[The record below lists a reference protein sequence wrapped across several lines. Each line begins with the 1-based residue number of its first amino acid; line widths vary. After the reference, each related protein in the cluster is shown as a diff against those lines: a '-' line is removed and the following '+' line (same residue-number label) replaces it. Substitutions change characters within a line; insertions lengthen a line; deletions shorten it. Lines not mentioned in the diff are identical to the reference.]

1 MNIINLAVPAEP
13 EYVGLIR
20 STAAHIAAHADLTI
34 DAIDDLRLAV
44 DEAFAVLIA
53 HKPQS
58 GVVTIQFK
66 IHSEKL
72 DIQLT
77 GPAGSPPPDKSSF
90 AWTVLS
96 ALVHEVSTHTSPAG
110 LVTLLLTA
118 KVVAS
123 A

>member
-1 MNIINLAVPAEP
+1 MNTIDLAVPANP

-20 STAAHIAAHADLTI
+20 SAAAHIAAHADLTL

-53 HKPQS
+53 HKPES
-58 GVVTIQFK
+58 GAVAIKFT
-66 IHSEKL
+66 IHSEQL
-72 DIQLT
+72 NIELT
-77 GPAGSPPPDKSSF
+77 GPAGSPQPDKSSF

-96 ALVHEVSTHTSPAG
+96 ALVHEVSTQTSPAG
-110 LVTLLLTA
+110 LVTLSLTA

>member
-1 MNIINLAVPAEP
+1 MNTIDLAVPATP

-20 STAAHIAAHADLTI
+20 SAAAHIAAHADLTI

-53 HKPQS
+53 HKPDS
-58 GVVTIQFK
+58 GVVTIKFE
-66 IHSEKL
+66 IHSDRL
-72 DIQLT
+72 DIELT
-77 GPAGSPPPDKSSF
+77 GPAGSPPPDKTSF

-96 ALVHEVSTHTSPAG
+96 ALVHEVSADTSPAG

>member
-1 MNIINLAVPAEP
+1 MNTIDLAVPANP

-20 STAAHIAAHADLTI
+20 SAAAHIAAHADLTL

-53 HKPQS
+53 HNPVS
-58 GVVTIQFK
+58 GAVNIRFTIHAEQ
-66 IHSEKL
+66 L
-72 DIQLT
+72 DIEFT

-96 ALVHEVSTHTSPAG
+96 ALVHEVDAQISSAG
-110 LVTLLLTA
+110 LVTLTLTA

>member
-1 MNIINLAVPAEP
+1 VNTIDLAVPAEP

-20 STAAHIAAHADLTI
+20 SAAAHIAAHANLTV

-53 HKPQS
+53 HKPET
-58 GVVTIQFK
+58 GVVSIRFTIG
-66 IHSEKL
+66 SEQL
-72 DIQLT
+72 DIKLT

-96 ALVHEVSTHTSPAG
+96 ALVHEVSAQTSPAG

>member
-1 MNIINLAVPAEP
+1 MNTIDLAVPATP

-20 STAAHIAAHADLTI
+20 SAAAHIAAHVDLTI

-53 HKPQS
+53 HKPES
-58 GVVTIQFK
+58 GVVTIKFQ
-66 IHSEKL
+66 IHSERL
-72 DIQLT
+72 DIELT
-77 GPAGSPPPDKSSF
+77 GPAGSPPPDKTSF

-96 ALVHEVSTHTSPAG
+96 ALVHEVSADTSPAG

>member
-1 MNIINLAVPAEP
+1 VNTIDLAVPATP

-20 STAAHIAAHADLTI
+20 SAAAHIAAHVDLTI

-53 HKPQS
+53 HKPES
-58 GVVTIQFK
+58 GVVTIKFQ
-66 IHSEKL
+66 IHSERL
-72 DIQLT
+72 DIELT
-77 GPAGSPPPDKSSF
+77 GPAGSPPPDKTSF

-96 ALVHEVSTHTSPAG
+96 ALVHEVSADTSPAG

>member
-1 MNIINLAVPAEP
+1 MNTIDLAVPANP

-20 STAAHIAAHADLTI
+20 SAAAHIAAHADLTV

-44 DEAFAVLIA
+44 DEAFAVLVA
-53 HKPQS
+53 HRPDS
-58 GVVTIQFK
+58 GAVSIKFT
-66 IHSEKL
+66 IHSEQL
-72 DIQLT
+72 DIELT

-96 ALVHEVSTHTSPAG
+96 ALVHEVSTQTSPAG

>member
-1 MNIINLAVPAEP
+1 MNIIDLAVPATP

-20 STAAHIAAHADLTI
+20 SAAAHIAAHADLTI

-53 HKPQS
+53 HKPES
-58 GVVTIQFK
+58 GVVTIKFQ
-66 IHSEKL
+66 IHSERL
-72 DIQLT
+72 DIELT
-77 GPAGSPPPDKSSF
+77 GPAGSPPPDKTSF

-96 ALVHEVSTHTSPAG
+96 ALVHEVSADTSPAG

>member
-1 MNIINLAVPAEP
+1 MNTIDLAVPATP

-20 STAAHIAAHADLTI
+20 SAAAHIAAHADLTI

-53 HKPQS
+53 HKPES
-58 GVVTIQFK
+58 GVVTIKFK
-66 IHSEKL
+66 IHSERL
-72 DIQLT
+72 DIELI
-77 GPAGSPPPDKSSF
+77 GPAGSPPPDKTSF

-96 ALVHEVSTHTSPAG
+96 ALVHEVSADTSPAG

>member
-1 MNIINLAVPAEP
+1 VNIIDLAVPAEP

-20 STAAHIAAHADLTI
+20 STAAHIAAHANLTI

-53 HKPQS
+53 HQPES
-58 GVVTIQFK
+58 GVVSIRFTI
-66 IHSEKL
+66 HPEKL
-72 DIQLT
+72 DIELT
-77 GPAGSPPPDKSSF
+77 GPAGSPSPDKSSF

-96 ALVHEVSTHTSPAG
+96 ALVHEVSAQTSPAG

>member
-1 MNIINLAVPAEP
+1 MNTIDLAVPANP

-20 STAAHIAAHADLTI
+20 SAAAHIAAHADLTL

-53 HKPQS
+53 HKPDT
-58 GVVTIQFK
+58 GAVTIKFT
-66 IHSEKL
+66 IHPEQL
-72 DIQLT
+72 DIELT

-96 ALVHEVSTHTSPAG
+96 ALVNEVSTQTSPAG

>member
-1 MNIINLAVPAEP
+1 MNTIDLAVPATP

-20 STAAHIAAHADLTI
+20 SAAAHIAAHADLTI

-53 HKPQS
+53 HKPES
-58 GVVTIQFK
+58 GVVTIKFQ
-66 IHSEKL
+66 IHSERL
-72 DIQLT
+72 DIELT
-77 GPAGSPPPDKSSF
+77 GPAGSPPPDKTSF

-96 ALVHEVSTHTSPAG
+96 ALVHEVSADTSPAG
-110 LVTLLLTA
+110 LVTVLLTA

>member
-1 MNIINLAVPAEP
+1 MNTIDLAVPATP

-20 STAAHIAAHADLTI
+20 SAAAHIAAHADLTI

-53 HKPQS
+53 HKPNS
-58 GVVTIQFK
+58 GVVTIKFQ
-66 IHSEKL
+66 IHSERL
-72 DIQLT
+72 DIELT
-77 GPAGSPPPDKSSF
+77 GPAGSPPPDKTSF

-96 ALVHEVSTHTSPAG
+96 ALVHEVSTDTSPAG